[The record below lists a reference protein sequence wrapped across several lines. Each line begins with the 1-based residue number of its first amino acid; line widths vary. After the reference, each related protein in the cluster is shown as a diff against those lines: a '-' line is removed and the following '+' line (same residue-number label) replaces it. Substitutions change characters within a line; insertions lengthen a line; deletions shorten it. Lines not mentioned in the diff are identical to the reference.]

1 MPNFSQVLGLAIT
14 FAALFAFMVEPARRI
29 DKDEERVRPVFRAE
43 QPNGADY
50 EAIFLFSLLGLLLT
64 CVLLPHL
71 RLAAVSGLIG

>member
-14 FAALFAFMVEPARRI
+14 FAALFAFMVEPGRRV
-29 DKDEERVRPVFRAE
+29 DKDEERVRPVFRRE
-43 QPNGADY
+43 QPDGADY

-71 RLAAVSGLIG
+71 RMGPIAGLIG

>member
-14 FAALFAFMVEPARRI
+14 FAAAFAFLVEPSRKAG
-29 DKDEERVRPVFRAE
+29 KDEERVRPVFRSE
-43 QPNGADY
+43 QPNSADY

-71 RLAAVSGLIG
+71 RIVPVSGPIG